1 MGPSRSQS
9 ASRNLSSPQPDGP
22 WTGPEQNKDDTERNS
37 AASKAQIARAAGL
50 VMALFV
56 VSRGLGLLREM
67 VISYQFGT
75 GGDLDAYLAAFRL
88 PDILFQ
94 IVAGGALASAFIPT
108 FSTYLARRT
117 ERDAWRLASAVINLV
132 LVMTTGLAIL
142 AELLAPWLVSAIIAP
157 GFGPAR
163 QSLTVQLMR
172 LMLVTP
178 VVFGVSGVMMGI
190 LNARQHFLLPA
201 LAPIFYNLGIIA
213 GAIFLAPSL
222 GVRGLAV
229 GVVLGSLAHLLV
241 QVPGLVR
248 EGMRYTPN
256 LGLHSAGVREVG
268 RLMLPRMLGLGA
280 VQLNFL
286 VNTILASGLVAGS
299 LSALNYAWLLMLL
312 PQGIFAQAVATAAFP
327 TFSTQAARGERDQM
341 RSTLSATL
349 RAVLYLAVPAA
360 VGLIVLSEPLVR
372 VIFERGAFTATST
385 EMVSWA
391 LALFALGL
399 PAHAVVEIVVR
410 AFYAIHDTKT
420 PVAIGMAAMALNVV
434 LSLAFIALFKPL
446 GWPALGGLA
455 LSNSLAT
462 TAEMVVLLAIVRRRL
477 DGLDGRRMAG
487 SLARICLAAAVMGLV
502 VAIWA
507 WALEGLPAIVAALV
521 TVGTGGLIY
530 VGVSLGLGAPE
541 PRAVWGMTRSGRQ
554 R

>member
-434 LSLAFIALFKPL
+434 LSLAFIALFKSL